1 MDGTAASAAIP
12 VTIPE
17 FQIGIHKQ
25 KRGKTVLKYYHDQE
39 EIIVAEKN
47 TERRHL
53 INVIKF
59 EGEDDALVWK
69 LSLIH
74 I

>member
-1 MDGTAASAAIP
+1 M
-12 VTIPE
+12 
-17 FQIGIHKQ
+17 
-25 KRGKTVLKYYHDQE
+25 KYYHDQE

-69 LSLIH
+69 HPVEDFNLAPSLLYMRARRRCSSGMVRP
-74 I
+74 

>member
-1 MDGTAASAAIP
+1 M
-12 VTIPE
+12 
-17 FQIGIHKQ
+17 
-25 KRGKTVLKYYHDQE
+25 
-39 EIIVAEKN
+39 AEKN

-69 LSLIH
+69 HPVEDFNLGSQLIVPVSYTH
-74 I
+74 LTLPTIA